1 MKRKTFNLVSFSGQA
16 KENIDKRSKRL
27 GGFMSFLYVLGFIV
41 FVIASAI
48 KILPEWE
55 RGVVL
60 RFGRSVGIRGPG
72 LILLIPWV
80 ERLLRV
86 DTRTVTMDIKPQDV
100 ITFDNVSMK
109 VNAVIYFRVVEPEK
123 AVTQVEDFFF
133 ATSQL
138 AQTTLRS
145 VLGQYQM
152 DDLLSS
158 REKINHT
165 LQEILD
171 KATEPWGIK
180 VSVVEVKHIDL
191 PKEMQ
196 RAMAKQAEAERER
209 RAKVINAE
217 GEFQRAEKLKQASQI
232 ISQSPAALQLAYL
245 QALQE
250 VTGEGKST
258 IILPLPIDLVKP
270 FMEVIGQNKSSS

>member
-1 MKRKTFNLVSFSGQA
+1 M
-16 KENIDKRSKRL
+16 IW
-27 GGFMSFLYVLGFIV
+27 LYILGFLV
-41 FVIASAI
+41 FLIFSVV

-60 RFGRSVGIRGPG
+60 RFGRSVGARGPG
-72 LILLIPWV
+72 LILLIPGV
-80 ERLLRV
+80 ERIIRV

-100 ITFDNVSMK
+100 ITLDNVSMK
-109 VNAVIYFRVVEPEK
+109 VNAVIYFRVVDSEK
-123 AVTQVEDFFF
+123 SITQVEDFFF

-145 VLGQYQM
+145 VLGQYEM
-152 DDLLSS
+152 DDLLSN

-191 PKEMQ
+191 PHEMQ
-196 RAMAKQAEAERER
+196 RAMARQAEAERER

-217 GEFQRAEKLKQASQI
+217 GEFQRAEKLKSASNI
-232 ISQSPAALQLAYL
+232 ISQSPSALQLAYL

-250 VTGEGKST
+250 VTSEGKHT
-258 IILPLPIDLVKP
+258 IVLPIPIDLFKP
-270 FMEVIGQNKSSS
+270 FMEMTEKK

>member
-1 MKRKTFNLVSFSGQA
+1 
-16 KENIDKRSKRL
+16 
-27 GGFMSFLYVLGFIV
+27 MSILYILGFLLV
-41 FVIASAI
+41 LAWSTI

-60 RFGRSVGIRGPG
+60 RFGRSVGVRGPG
-72 LILLIPWV
+72 LIILIPGV
-80 ERLLRV
+80 ERILRV

-158 REKINHT
+158 RDKINHT

-196 RAMAKQAEAERER
+196 RAMARQAEAERER

-217 GEFQRAEKLKQASQI
+217 GEFQRAEKLKQASEI
-232 ISQSPAALQLAYL
+232 ISQSPQALQLAYL

-250 VTGEGKST
+250 VTGEGKQT
-258 IILPLPIDLVKP
+258 IVLPIPIDLVKP
-270 FMEVIGQNKSSS
+270 FMEVTQNK

>member
-1 MKRKTFNLVSFSGQA
+1 
-16 KENIDKRSKRL
+16 
-27 GGFMSFLYVLGFIV
+27 MSFVYIILGLGVLFFSI
-41 FVIASAI
+41 F

-55 RGVVL
+55 RGVIL
-60 RFGRSVGIRGPG
+60 RFGRSVGVRGPG
-72 LILLIPWV
+72 LIILIPGV
-80 ERLLRV
+80 EKLIRV

-100 ITFDNVSMK
+100 ITLDNVSMK
-109 VNAVIYFRVVEPEK
+109 VNAVVYFRVVEAEK
-123 AVTQVEDFFF
+123 AITQVEDYLF

-145 VLGQYQM
+145 TLGQYEM

-158 REKINHT
+158 RDKINHT

-191 PKEMQ
+191 PQEMQ
-196 RAMAKQAEAERER
+196 RAMARQAEAERER
-209 RAKVINAE
+209 RAKVISAE
-217 GEFQRAEKLKQASQI
+217 GEFQRAEKLKEASNI
-232 ISQSPAALQLAYL
+232 ISQSPSALQLAYL

-250 VTGEGKST
+250 IGGDGKHT
-258 IILPLPIDLVKP
+258 IVLPIPLDLFTP
-270 FMEVIGQNKSSS
+270 FMDVVSNIKK

>member
-1 MKRKTFNLVSFSGQA
+1 M
-16 KENIDKRSKRL
+16 
-27 GGFMSFLYVLGFIV
+27 LYVLGFLIFLLFSV
-41 FVIASAI
+41 I

-60 RFGRSVGIRGPG
+60 RFGRSVGVRGPG
-72 LILLIPWV
+72 LIVLIPGV
-80 ERLLRV
+80 ERILRV

-100 ITFDNVSMK
+100 ITLDNVSMK
-109 VNAVIYFRVVEPEK
+109 VNAVIYFRVVEAEK
-123 AVTQVEDFFF
+123 AITQVEDFFF

-145 VLGQYQM
+145 VLGQYEM
-152 DDLLSS
+152 DDLLSN
-158 REKINHT
+158 RDKINHT

-191 PKEMQ
+191 PQEMQ

-217 GEFQRAEKLKQASQI
+217 GEFQRAEKLKQASNI
-232 ISQSPAALQLAYL
+232 IAQSPSALQLAYL

-250 VTGEGKST
+250 VTGEGTHT
-258 IILPLPIDLVKP
+258 IVMPIPIDLFKP
-270 FMEVIGQNKSSS
+270 FIEMMDKK

>member
-1 MKRKTFNLVSFSGQA
+1 MLSMMS
-16 KENIDKRSKRL
+16 
-27 GGFMSFLYVLGFIV
+27 SFLYLLGFLAVVV
-41 FVIASAI
+41 FSAF
-48 KILPEWE
+48 KILNEWE
-55 RGVVL
+55 RGVIL
-60 RFGRSVGIRGPG
+60 RFGRCVGVRGPG
-72 LILLIPWV
+72 LIIIIPFIEKV
-80 ERLLRV
+80 LRV

-100 ITFDNVSMK
+100 ITYDNVSMK
-109 VNAVIYFRVVEPEK
+109 VNAVIYFRVLDPEK
-123 AVTQVEDFFF
+123 AITQVEDFFF

-152 DDLLSS
+152 DDLLAN
-158 REKINHT
+158 RDKINHT

-217 GEFQRAEKLKQASQI
+217 GEFQRAEKLKQASEI
-232 ISQSPAALQLAYL
+232 ISQSPSALQLAYL

-250 VTGEGKST
+250 VTGEGKQT
-258 IILPLPIDLVKP
+258 IILPIPIDMVKP
-270 FMEVIGQNKSSS
+270 FMEIAELNKPNK

>member
-1 MKRKTFNLVSFSGQA
+1 MVWVYIIGFLLFLVFS
-16 KENIDKRSKRL
+16 I
-27 GGFMSFLYVLGFIV
+27 
-41 FVIASAI
+41 I

-60 RFGRSVGIRGPG
+60 RFGRFVGVRGPG
-72 LILLIPWV
+72 LILLIPLV
-80 ERLLRV
+80 EKIIRV
-86 DTRTVTMDIKPQDV
+86 DVRTITTDIKPQDV

-109 VNAVIYFRVVEPEK
+109 VNAVIYFRVVDPEK
-123 AVTQVEDFFF
+123 AITKVEDFFF
-133 ATSQL
+133 ATNQL

-152 DDLLSS
+152 DDLLAN
-158 REKINHT
+158 REKINQT

-196 RAMAKQAEAERER
+196 RAMARQAEAERER
-209 RAKVINAE
+209 RAKVISAE
-217 GEFQRAEKLKQASQI
+217 GEFQRSEKLNSAAEI
-232 ISQSPAALQLAYL
+232 ISKNPTALQLAYL
-245 QALQE
+245 QAMTE
-250 VTGEGKST
+250 ITSEGTKT
-258 IILPLPIDLVKP
+258 LVFPLPIDFLTP
-270 FMEVIGQNKSSS
+270 FIEAAQNKKTSPAVHSPQTNS

>member
-1 MKRKTFNLVSFSGQA
+1 MW
-16 KENIDKRSKRL
+16 
-27 GGFMSFLYVLGFIV
+27 MLYVVGFLLFMLFTI
-41 FVIASAI
+41 I

-55 RGVVL
+55 KGVVL

-72 LILLIPWV
+72 LIWLIPGV
-80 ERLLRV
+80 ERLLRI

-109 VNAVIYFRVVEPEK
+109 VNAVIYFRVLDPEK
-123 AVTQVEDFFF
+123 AVTQVEDFYF

-145 VLGQYQM
+145 VLGQYHM

-158 REKINHT
+158 RDKINHT

-196 RAMAKQAEAERER
+196 RAMARQAEAERER
-209 RAKVINAE
+209 RAKVISAE
-217 GEFQRAEKLKQASQI
+217 GEFQRAEKLKEASNI
-232 ISQSPAALQLAYL
+232 IAQSPSALQLAYL

-250 VTGEGKST
+250 VTGEGKQT
-258 IILPLPIDLVKP
+258 IVLPIPIDLFKP
-270 FMEVIGQNKSSS
+270 FMEMAEDKK

>member
-1 MKRKTFNLVSFSGQA
+1 MIWIYITVA
-16 KENIDKRSKRL
+16 
-27 GGFMSFLYVLGFIV
+27 VV
-41 FVIASAI
+41 FIASSVI

-55 RGVVL
+55 RGVIL
-60 RFGRSVGIRGPG
+60 RLGRSVGVRGPG
-72 LILLIPWV
+72 LILLIPGV
-80 ERLLRV
+80 EKIYRV

-109 VNAVIYFRVVEPEK
+109 VNAVIYFRVVDTEK
-123 AVTQVEDFFF
+123 SITQIEDYLF

-152 DDLLSS
+152 DDLLSG
-158 REKINHT
+158 RDKINQT

-196 RAMAKQAEAERER
+196 RAMARQAEAERER
-209 RAKVINAE
+209 RAKVISAE
-217 GEFQRAEKLKQASQI
+217 GEFQRAEKLKDAAKI
-232 ISQSPAALQLAYL
+232 MEESPSALQLAYL
-245 QALQE
+245 QALTE
-250 VTGEGKST
+250 VTGEGKKT
-258 IILPLPIDLVKP
+258 VVFPIPIDLFKP
-270 FMEVIGQNKSSS
+270 FMDVMKKRKENV

>member
-1 MKRKTFNLVSFSGQA
+1 MLW
-16 KENIDKRSKRL
+16 
-27 GGFMSFLYVLGFIV
+27 LYVLGFIAFIV
-41 FVIASAI
+41 FNVI

-72 LILLIPWV
+72 LIILIPGV
-80 ERLLRV
+80 EKILRV
-86 DTRTVTMDIKPQDV
+86 DTRTITMDIKPQDV
-100 ITFDNVSMK
+100 ITLDNVSMK
-109 VNAVIYFRVVEPEK
+109 VNAVIYFRVVDSEK
-123 AVTQVEDFFF
+123 SITQVEDYYF

-152 DDLLSS
+152 DDLLSN
-158 REKINHT
+158 RDKINHT
-165 LQEILD
+165 LQDILD

-209 RAKVINAE
+209 RAKVISAE

-232 ISQSPAALQLAYL
+232 ISQSPSALQLAYL

-250 VTGEGKST
+250 VTGEGKTT
-258 IILPLPIDLVKP
+258 IVFPIPIDLFKHFMKP
-270 FMEVIGQNKSSS
+270 VDTQNQNKT